1 MSLLGADVIV
11 MNVIAVSMKYQKKG
25 EVKAFIVYV
34 FIIVAILSI
43 FYYLVAASAYW
54 ISENIFLLKYN
65 HPVFVAVIF
74 IPIMA
79 LTFFFYRVLIS
90 FSKPILANVLFKILI
105 NFSMLFLACLMFFVE
120 AFRSPHIAVIL
131 FMLAWIITFIAML
144 FILAKKMKIFAAVRD
159 EIKYKNWLNSGL
171 SGLPYT
177 LALFTLPYLAVIGAE
192 VFLANEDS
200 VGIFATA
207 ASFSQIIANNFIACI
222 QSIALAPIA
231 IAIYNKQFFEV
242 RTIIKKN
249 FIVTGGLCIILVFI
263 IFFFGK
269 YFLLIYG
276 EKYTVGNNILTT
288 FMVTQSVILTGC
300 LAAPILLYFKKNKF
314 VFLSSIMLMVFLVIF
329 ISILGYFYQEEGLAL
344 GVLLAVFIIFIIQN
358 VYAYKLTFKV

>member
-1 MSLLGADVIV
+1 
-11 MNVIAVSMKYQKKG
+11 MK
-25 EVKAFIVYV
+25 V
-34 FIIVAILSI
+34 F
-43 FYYLVAASAYW
+43 
-54 ISENIFLLKYN
+54 
-65 HPVFVAVIF
+65 
-74 IPIMA
+74 
-79 LTFFFYRVLIS
+79 T
-90 FSKPILANVLFKILI
+90 
-105 NFSMLFLACLMFFVE
+105 
-120 AFRSPHIAVIL
+120 
-131 FMLAWIITFIAML
+131 
-144 FILAKKMKIFAAVRD
+144 AVRD

-231 IAIYNKQFFEV
+231 IAIYNKQFSDV
-242 RTIIKKN
+242 RTVIKKN
-249 FIVTGGLCIILVFI
+249 FIVTGGLCIILIFI

-276 EKYTVGNNILTT
+276 EKYTVGNNILTI
-288 FMVTQSVILTGC
+288 FMLTQGVILTGC

-314 VFLSSIMLMVFLVIF
+314 VFLSSIMLIFFLVIF
-329 ISILGYFYQEEGLAL
+329 ISILGYIYQKEGLAV
-344 GVLLAVFIIFIIQN
+344 GVLFAVFIIFLIQN
-358 VYAYKLTFKV
+358 VYAYRLTFKDSL